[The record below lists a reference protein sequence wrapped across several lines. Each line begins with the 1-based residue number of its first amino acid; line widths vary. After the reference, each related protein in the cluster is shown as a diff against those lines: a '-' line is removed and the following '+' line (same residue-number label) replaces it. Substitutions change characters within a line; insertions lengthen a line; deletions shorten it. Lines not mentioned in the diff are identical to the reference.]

1 MTQSEVMAIVQD
13 AFDALREADL
23 VQNNVSVDET
33 TDLLGPETILDSIA
47 FITFIVELED
57 RLQAELGDDTHI
69 AVTEIHDYNPEEA
82 RLTVG
87 VLVDYILRTQEPKES
102 PRD

>member
-1 MTQSEVMAIVQD
+1 MAADEKNLALVTGAAQGIGRATTARLLQD
-13 AFDALREADL
+13 GCRVIALDR
-23 VQNNVSVDET
+23 N
-33 TDLLGPETILDSIA
+33 
-47 FITFIVELED
+47 ED
-57 RLQAELGDDTHI
+57 TLNDLQAELGDDTHI